1 MIIFPDIV
9 DNYAG
14 DSTITPL
21 GNASLYQLSGSL
33 NGKYGR
39 FEWIVQDNAVTHRMF
54 VPGGG
59 INGIPNKK

>member
-1 MIIFPDIV
+1 MCIIWTQPAI
-9 DNYAG
+9 
-14 DSTITPL
+14 I
-21 GNASLYQLSGSL
+21 NASLYQLSGSL

-59 INGIPNKK
+59 INGIPIKK